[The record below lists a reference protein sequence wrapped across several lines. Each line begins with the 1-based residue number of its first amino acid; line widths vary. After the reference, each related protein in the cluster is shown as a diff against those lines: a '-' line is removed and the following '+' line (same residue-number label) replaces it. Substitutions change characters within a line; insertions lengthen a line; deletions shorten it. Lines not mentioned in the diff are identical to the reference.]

1 VGFKEPKPFIDR
13 QKNFDVIDLA
23 MSLSPQSTRVKMVKL
38 SIVNNSVG
46 ETSMIQKK
54 TLMLMLFLGLMVP
67 IMACGSGGKEE
78 TELRENGSEQQQNS
92 TEESEEMPNEQ
103 GEQENNPELNQNE
116 NEQQPQDGTEETEEM
131 PNEQGEQENDK
142 DQAGD
147 DEKDDN

>member
-1 VGFKEPKPFIDR
+1 
-13 QKNFDVIDLA
+13 
-23 MSLSPQSTRVKMVKL
+23 
-38 SIVNNSVG
+38 
-46 ETSMIQKK
+46 
-54 TLMLMLFLGLMVP
+54 
-67 IMACGSGGKEE
+67 
-78 TELRENGSEQQQNS
+78 
-92 TEESEEMPNEQ
+92 MPNEQ